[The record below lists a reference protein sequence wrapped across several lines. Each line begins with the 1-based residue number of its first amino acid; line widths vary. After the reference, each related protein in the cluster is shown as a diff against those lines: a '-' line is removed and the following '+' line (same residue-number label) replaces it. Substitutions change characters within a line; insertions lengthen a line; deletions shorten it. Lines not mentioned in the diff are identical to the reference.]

1 MRINRCGGSIMAG
14 NGIWNKAFISLFCV
28 NGLISLSQMMMN
40 VLIALFADELGA
52 DTSLVG
58 FAVSSFAYTALAL
71 KLISAPAIDSF
82 NRKWLLAASLG
93 ILAVSYLIMS
103 LSTTIVMLIVARL
116 LQGCAMA
123 FTTTACFA
131 MATDTLPPDRIS
143 SGIGFFSMAQAACMA
158 VGPMI
163 GLQLASAFGYN
174 AAFAVGCGMMIV
186 SLLATLVLKDPP
198 HEKRPFK
205 LSPENM
211 FAKET
216 FLPALLAGL
225 LALAFCNVNSF
236 LALYAGERGIGDEI
250 GWYFTVNA
258 VLMIFTRPF
267 VGSLADKYGLVKVVL
282 PSMLCFACSF
292 FIISQAATLPVFL
305 MAAVF
310 SAFGYGAAGPM
321 IQAYCIK
328 SVPPDKRGVGSS
340 AYYIGLDVG
349 NLAGPVIAGNVA
361 GAVGYQLMWD
371 VMIIPI
377 ALAFAFVILFKKR
390 IDAADRRPEEG

>member
-1 MRINRCGGSIMAG
+1 MRINRRGGSIMAG

-186 SLLATLVLKDPP
+186 SLLAP
-198 HEKRPFK
+198 HDLGAQRIRRTRSGRSSCRPNMYSRKRRFCPRSWRGFWRWR
-205 LSPENM
+205 SATSTR
-211 FAKET
+211 FWRCTRGSAASAT
-216 FLPALLAGL
+216 RSAGT
-225 LALAFCNVNSF
+225 S
-236 LALYAGERGIGDEI
+236 R
-250 GWYFTVNA
+250 
-258 VLMIFTRPF
+258 
-267 VGSLADKYGLVKVVL
+267 
-282 PSMLCFACSF
+282 
-292 FIISQAATLPVFL
+292 
-305 MAAVF
+305 
-310 SAFGYGAAGPM
+310 
-321 IQAYCIK
+321 
-328 SVPPDKRGVGSS
+328 
-340 AYYIGLDVG
+340 
-349 NLAGPVIAGNVA
+349 
-361 GAVGYQLMWD
+361 
-371 VMIIPI
+371 
-377 ALAFAFVILFKKR
+377 
-390 IDAADRRPEEG
+390 

>member
-1 MRINRCGGSIMAG
+1 MRIDRCGGSIMAG
-14 NGIWNKAFISLFCV
+14 NGIWNKAFISLFYV

-40 VLIALFADELGA
+40 VLIALFADEMGA

-174 AAFAVGCGMMIV
+174 AAFAVG
-186 SLLATLVLKDPP
+186 
-198 HEKRPFK
+198 
-205 LSPENM
+205 
-211 FAKET
+211 
-216 FLPALLAGL
+216 
-225 LALAFCNVNSF
+225 
-236 LALYAGERGIGDEI
+236 
-250 GWYFTVNA
+250 
-258 VLMIFTRPF
+258 
-267 VGSLADKYGLVKVVL
+267 
-282 PSMLCFACSF
+282 
-292 FIISQAATLPVFL
+292 AA
-305 MAAVF
+305 
-310 SAFGYGAAGPM
+310 
-321 IQAYCIK
+321 
-328 SVPPDKRGVGSS
+328 
-340 AYYIGLDVG
+340 
-349 NLAGPVIAGNVA
+349 
-361 GAVGYQLMWD
+361 
-371 VMIIPI
+371 
-377 ALAFAFVILFKKR
+377 
-390 IDAADRRPEEG
+390 